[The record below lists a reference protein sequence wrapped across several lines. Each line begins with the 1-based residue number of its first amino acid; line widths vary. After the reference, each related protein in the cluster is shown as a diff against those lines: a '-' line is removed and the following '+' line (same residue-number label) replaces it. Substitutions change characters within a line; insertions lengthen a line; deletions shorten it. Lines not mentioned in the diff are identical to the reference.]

1 MDERLDALNVALA
14 NEMTE
19 HKFYLQNAER
29 TKNPVGKAMFEQI
42 AKEELEH
49 HERLRQIHAN
59 WEKNKAWP
67 ATVPLKV
74 NNTAIKEVLAS
85 VLKKDA
91 TETGGG
97 DADDLAAVRKAI
109 DFEEKGAAFYRR
121 LRDQLTNP
129 QEKAFFGL
137 LASIEHEHYLSL
149 KDTEEYLVDP
159 VSWFRKR
166 EGTSL
171 DGA

>member
-1 MDERLDALNVALA
+1 M
-14 NEMTE
+14 
-19 HKFYLQNAER
+19 
-29 TKNPVGKAMFEQI
+29 
-42 AKEELEH
+42 
-49 HERLRQIHAN
+49 
-59 WEKNKAWP
+59 
-67 ATVPLKV
+67 
-74 NNTAIKEVLAS
+74 AS

-129 QEKAFFGL
+129 QEKAFFDL